1 VNVPTQPLAGSLD
14 EFAGEGAITAA
25 FSAGDTGLG
34 HHWRLLS
41 PSAALLARTARVH
54 TGGKGAQVFWKFLS
68 LTALDAGNDIHVEL
82 RGAED
87 AVLARASSIND
98 KPAIVTVFH
107 PTGAQVLRSR
117 RDKDSLTVYGHD
129 DQELAE
135 LACDGDGPWQVR
147 NVAGN
152 VVGDLIAGEP
162 GLSTSQGLT
171 QWVLAPQLA
180 LSSAAYA
187 KGQHL
192 GLRRV
197 AQYTFAPTPSAP
209 DLTPALALLPL
220 ACGLT
225 Y

>member
-1 VNVPTQPLAGSLD
+1 MNTPTRPLARSLD
-14 EFAGEGAITAA
+14 EVVDAGAITAV
-25 FSAGDTGLG
+25 FSAGGTGLG
-34 HHWRLLS
+34 HHWRLSS
-41 PSAALLARTARVH
+41 PSGELLALTARVH
-54 TGGKGAQVFWKFLS
+54 TGGKGAQAFWKFLS

-98 KPAIVTVFH
+98 KPAIVTVSDPH
-107 PTGAQVLRSR
+107 GDQVVRSR
-117 RDKDSLTVYGHD
+117 RNKDSLVIYGHD
-129 DQELAE
+129 DQELANF
-135 LACDGDGPWQVR
+135 ACDGEGPWQTR
-147 NVAGN
+147 NAEGN

-171 QWVLAPQLA
+171 QWVFAPQLA
-180 LSSAAYA
+180 LSAAAYA

-197 AQYTFAPTPSAP
+197 AQYSFAPTPSAS

-220 ACGLT
+220 VCGLT

>member
-1 VNVPTQPLAGSLD
+1 MTVPTQPLARSLD
-14 EFAGEGAITAA
+14 EFAGAGGVTAA
-25 FSAGDTGLG
+25 FSAGGTGLG
-34 HHWRLLS
+34 HHWQLFS
-41 PSAALLARTARVH
+41 PSGELLARTARVH
-54 TGGKGAQVFWKFLS
+54 SGGKAAQVFWKFLS
-68 LTALDAGNDIHVEL
+68 VTALDAGNDIHVEL
-82 RGAED
+82 RGADD

-98 KPAIVTVFH
+98 KPGIVTVSD
-107 PTGAQVLRSR
+107 PSGEQVVRSSR
-117 RDKDSLTVYGHD
+117 KKDSLRVYGHD
-129 DQELAE
+129 DQMLAE
-135 LACDGDGPWQVR
+135 IACDGDGPWQVQE
-147 NVAGN
+147 VEGN

-197 AQYTFAPTPSAP
+197 AQYSFAPTPSAP
-209 DLTPALALLPL
+209 SALALLPL
-220 ACGLT
+220 LCGLT